1 MWKIPSQTVIVRDP
15 LIKEV
20 ISPELLQKNLNLYYL
35 HDDLAHT
42 LSLSL
47 AQSLG
52 VEQITVDHLIN
63 IGKTL
68 SQSWNGLCGEY
79 QFAWKKT

>member
-1 MWKIPSQTVIVRDP
+1 MEDSIPDSDCPRSTHQGGY
-15 LIKEV
+15 L
-20 ISPELLQKNLNLYYL
+20 PELLQKNLNLYYL